1 MADRIPAQN
10 LDAEASV
17 LSTVLLDGA
26 AGLALVR
33 DIVAEADWYSDANR
47 SIWRA
52 AVALEGEGK
61 PIDLVTVA
69 ERLRATGDY
78 GRTGGVSYL
87 AQLTEGTPAVANLE
101 AHARIIAD
109 KARQRSVV
117 ELCRRMAVE
126 GYEDR
131 EDVDTW
137 VQDAATAL
145 TNVAIGGRDRD
156 PAESFDEL
164 VPRVTDTIIARSRGE
179 APTRTQST
187 GWAAYDRVLGGGW
200 EIGQG
205 HIVAGRPGMGKTAK
219 LMGAA
224 LNVAKQGLGVVF
236 VSAEMPK
243 EQLVQRALACEA
255 SVDLR
260 KLKAGRMTRAEWDAV
275 AAASQSLRRLPIS
288 LKYKPA
294 ARVGDVGACLLR
306 EERKLR
312 TKFGVERIGLGIVD
326 YIQLLD
332 DERQPGVSRENAL
345 ADVSRKLTWL
355 AGRHDIPLLIAA
367 QINRAVE
374 SRANANARPRLSDL
388 RESGAIEQDAFTV
401 TFLYRDEYY
410 NKDSEWAGTA
420 EFIVAKNRD
429 GATGTCR
436 LGFVDYCARFTSLK
450 DDDRQEELY

>member
-1 MADRIPAQN
+1 MADRVPAQN

-17 LSTVLLDGA
+17 LSMVLLDGA
-26 AGLALVR
+26 TALALVR

-47 SIWRA
+47 AIWRA
-52 AVALEGEGK
+52 AVAIEAEGR
-61 PIDLVTVA
+61 PIDVVTVS
-69 ERLRATGDY
+69 ERLRATGDFQRV
-78 GRTGGVSYL
+78 GAPYL
-87 AQLTEGTPAVANLE
+87 AQILDATPAVANVE
-101 AHARIIAD
+101 AHARIVAD
-109 KARQRSVV
+109 KARQRAVV
-117 ELCRRMAVE
+117 ELCRRVAAE
-126 GYEDR
+126 GYENR

-145 TNVAIGGRDRD
+145 TNVAIHGRDSD
-156 PAESFDEL
+156 PAESFVDL
-164 VPRVTDTIIARSRGE
+164 VPRVTDLIIARSRGE
-179 APTRTQST
+179 APLRTQST
-187 GWAAYDRVLGGGW
+187 GWVHYDRVLGGGW
-200 EIGQG
+200 EIGQN

-224 LNVAKQGLGVVF
+224 LNVAKQGDGVVF
-236 VSAEMPK
+236 ISAEMPK
-243 EQLVQRALACEA
+243 EQLVQRALASEA
-255 SVDLR
+255 SVDL
-260 KLKAGRMTRAEWDAV
+260 KKVKAGRMTRAEWDALV
-275 AAASQSLRRLPIS
+275 AASDVLRRLPIS

-294 ARVGDVGACLLR
+294 ARVGDIGATLLR

-312 TKFGVERIGLGIVD
+312 AQFGVKKIGLGIVD
-326 YIQLLD
+326 YMQLLD
-332 DERQPGVSRENAL
+332 DEKQGNESREAAL
-345 ADVSRKLTWL
+345 SRVSKGLTWI
-355 AGRHDIPLLIAA
+355 AQRHDIPLLTAA

-388 RESGAIEQDAFTV
+388 RESGSIEQDAFSV

-410 NKDSEWAGTA
+410 NKDSEWKGTA